1 MYNLAY
7 LVVCFCSMCNL
18 AASQAAST
26 WRPASSQELAS
37 VLPARAPVEKERIE
51 TEMRTASGMINGHGQ
66 IVASVVL
73 ITAGYAADGKY
84 SHYFLAQ
91 APITIGEHL
100 HLSPGAYVV
109 GWTRADKGLVVHF
122 FDAPSGQELGAELA
136 PPAEH
141 SGRVES
147 FRIWPPDEG
156 SNIQIGRFLLPYRL
170 GN

>member
-1 MYNLAY
+1 MHKLAY
-7 LVVCFCSMCNL
+7 LVVFFCGMCDL
-18 AASQAAST
+18 AAPQAAST
-26 WRPASSQELAS
+26 WRPASTQELAS
-37 VLPARAPVEKERIE
+37 VLPERAPVEKERIE
-51 TEMRTASGMINGHGQ
+51 TEMRTASGIVNGYGQ
-66 IVASVVL
+66 FIASVVL

-91 APITIGEHL
+91 APITIGERL
-100 HLSPGAYVV
+100 HLLPGAYVV
-109 GWTRADKGLVVHF
+109 GWTRTDKGLIVHF
-122 FDAPSGQELGAELA
+122 FDAPSGEERGVELA

-170 GN
+170 GS